1 MRHRFDSFVVDT
13 ELFELARDGVVV
25 PLQRRAF
32 DLLVYLI
39 EHRDRVAT
47 RVEILEHVWPDVVV
61 SEAAVAQAML
71 VLRRAL
77 DDDDEAPRYVQTVR
91 GRGYRFVGRLEGAP
105 ALAGAPHLEAPRAPV
120 EPTRRDDL
128 VPFVGHASA
137 LAAALDVAAAA
148 RARRAAVLLVT
159 GASGS
164 GKTRLLEEAAR
175 RAPDVRFVVGRAHR
189 TDASPL
195 LPIRRMRFDL
205 DPTEEVS
212 SDGDSQRAFESLA
225 RSLSGRR
232 APPLALVLD
241 DLHLADAAT
250 RDVLA
255 LLVPSLDALG
265 VPLVV
270 TYPTPASCAP
280 GLGEVVSQLS
290 RPTFARSVV
299 LAPLGEEEVAEAA
312 ERITGR
318 APSPAVVDLLV
329 RKTGGSPR
337 LLAQLAH
344 VLRRGAALHVDSGT
358 STLLGAVPL
367 KDALLVHVNALP
379 APTRETLAVAAVFGE
394 AFGVGPLADVLDL
407 SREATLERLA
417 PARAEGVIGVVSG
430 ELGQL
435 RFAHGLVRDALL
447 RALPDAER
455 SRLHGAVAHA
465 LVRYAGPA
473 AEDAQAG
480 VIAAHYAAAA
490 LTGDVAIAVR
500 YALLAADHDAAQGR
514 YDDALVRCDEA
525 LSTLRS
531 GPPDPTAEIAIH
543 LTTARVA
550 RGAARRESAIAALGR
565 AHAASGALSGAERQ
579 RASKE
584 IAAALGDDRAPFRAE
599 LLARARGR

>member
-1 MRHRFDSFVVDT
+1 MRYRFDSFVIDT
-13 ELFELARDGVVV
+13 ELFELKKDGVVV

-32 DLLVYLI
+32 DLLVHLV

-77 DDDDEAPRYVQTVR
+77 ADDDEAPRYVQTVR
-91 GRGYRFVGRLEGAP
+91 GRGYRFVGRLEGDAP
-105 ALAGAPHLEAPRAPV
+105 AEPERAAPRA
-120 EPTRRDDL
+120 EPPRDPARGDDL
-128 VPFVGHASA
+128 VPFVGHA
-137 LAAALDVAAAA
+137 AALDAALEVAVAA

-164 GKTRLLEEAAR
+164 GKTRLLEEVAR
-175 RAPDVRFVVGRAHR
+175 RSPDVRFVIGRAYR
-189 TDASPL
+189 ADASPL
-195 LPIRRMRFDL
+195 LPIRRIRFEL
-205 DPTEEVS
+205 DPSEDVS
-212 SDGDSQRAFESLA
+212 SDADPQRAFESLA

-232 APPLALVLD
+232 SPPLALVLD
-241 DLHLADAAT
+241 DLHLADGAT

-255 LLVPSLDALG
+255 LLAPSLDALG

-270 TYPTPASCAP
+270 TYPTPATSAP
-280 GLGEVVSQLS
+280 GLGEVVGHLS

-299 LAPLGEEEVAEAA
+299 LAPLGEAEIADAA
-312 ERITGR
+312 GRIAGR
-318 APSPAVVDLLV
+318 PLSPAVIDLLV
-329 RKTGGSPR
+329 RKTGGNPR

-367 KDALLVHVNALP
+367 KDALLVHVTALP
-379 APTRETLAVAAVFGE
+379 APTRETLAVAAVLGE
-394 AFGVGPLADVLDL
+394 TFGVGPLSDVLDL

-417 PARAEGVIGVVSG
+417 PARAEGVIGVVPG

-455 SRLHGAVAHA
+455 ARLHGAVAHA

-473 AEDAQAG
+473 AEDAQAAA
-480 VIAAHYAAAA
+480 IAAHYAEAA
-490 LTGDVAIAVR
+490 LTGDVGVAVR
-500 YALLAADHDAAQGR
+500 YALLAADHDAAQGNAAA
-514 YDDALVRCDEA
+514 ALVRC
-525 LSTLRS
+525 
-531 GPPDPTAEIAIH
+531 
-543 LTTARVA
+543 
-550 RGAARRESAIAALGR
+550 
-565 AHAASGALSGAERQ
+565 
-579 RASKE
+579 
-584 IAAALGDDRAPFRAE
+584 
-599 LLARARGR
+599 